1 MDLKVTE
8 RFRMINDRT
17 IEYRATMEDPSTWAK
32 PWSIELPFNAVPGPL
47 YEYAC
52 HEGNYA
58 IVDILAGSV
67 K

>member
-1 MDLKVTE
+1 
-8 RFRMINDRT
+8 
-17 IEYRATMEDPSTWAK
+17 MEDPSTWTK
-32 PWSIELPFNAVPGPL
+32 PWSLELPFNSVPGPL

-58 IVDILAGSV
+58 ILGILGG

>member
-1 MDLKVTE
+1 MNLKVTE
-8 RFRMINDRT
+8 RFKRVSDKT
-17 IEYRATMEDPSTWAK
+17 IEYRASMEDPSTWTK
-32 PWSIELPFNAVPGPL
+32 PWSIELAFSSVPGPL

-58 IVDILAGSV
+58 IVDILGA

>member
-8 RFRMINDRT
+8 RFTRVSDKA

-32 PWSIELPFNAVPGPL
+32 PWSFELAFNSVPGPL

-58 IVDILAGSV
+58 IVDILAGAS